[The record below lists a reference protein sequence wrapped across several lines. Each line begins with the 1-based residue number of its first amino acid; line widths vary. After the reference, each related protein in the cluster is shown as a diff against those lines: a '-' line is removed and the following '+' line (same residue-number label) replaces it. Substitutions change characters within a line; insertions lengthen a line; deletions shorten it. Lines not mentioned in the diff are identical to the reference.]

1 MSDSYRLPI
10 DNEAFIR
17 DSMKP
22 TASGGG
28 TVVGSHGDMMYQ
40 RPAGLGAVPATLGS
54 GYMVMVS
61 RGFGFAPVM
70 IDLLDLI
77 AFVTGG
83 ESVAI
88 LRQFGV
94 ILPSFAMSAAAST
107 AASASATEAFSVIL
121 PLFADS
127 TAVSAGTPASA
138 SEAFSPVLP
147 SFAVST
153 TVIPP

>member
-40 RPAGLGAVPATLGS
+40 RPTGLGAVPATLGS

-61 RGFGFAPVM
+61 RGVGFAPVM

-77 AFVTGG
+77 SFVTGG
-83 ESVAI
+83 ESIARLVA
-88 LRQFGV
+88 FSV
-94 ILPSFAMSAAAST
+94 VLPSLSGSGVVSSAT
-107 AASASATEAFSVIL
+107 AASGTGSLSVIL
-121 PLFADS
+121 AAIS
-127 TAVSAGTPASA
+127 GSGTVSSGTPASGA
-138 SEAFSPVLP
+138 GSLSVVLP
-147 SFAVST
+147 SISGSGV
-153 TVIPP
+153 VIP